1 MENENKPRFIQFPEM
16 YDRRRLNK
24 MYRAAGLPDR
34 KSYLLRSCFYAMA
47 NLYGTISLAE
57 AWTLIHSYHPR
68 GAITESSSGRSPS
81 WRAGDEAYDIMG
93 LDECFADEPL
103 HTPQERS
110 IISDILFETDE
121 G

>member
-1 MENENKPRFIQFPEM
+1 
-16 YDRRRLNK
+16 
-24 MYRAAGLPDR
+24 
-34 KSYLLRSCFYAMA
+34 
-47 NLYGTISLAE
+47 
-57 AWTLIHSYHPR
+57 
-68 GAITESSSGRSPS
+68 
-81 WRAGDEAYDIMG
+81 MG